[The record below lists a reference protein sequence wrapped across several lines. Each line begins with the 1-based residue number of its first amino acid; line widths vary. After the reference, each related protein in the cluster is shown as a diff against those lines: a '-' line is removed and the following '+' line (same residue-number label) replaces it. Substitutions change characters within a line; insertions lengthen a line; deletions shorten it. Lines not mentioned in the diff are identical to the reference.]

1 MKKRSLIAG
10 IAALP
15 MALSGACLADQ
26 FVIAH
31 SSVNISENEIREAY
45 LGEKQFA
52 SGVKLVLVDNA
63 ALQDLFLARVLRMG
77 ASKYDTA
84 WIKKSF
90 RDGLI
95 APSVRPG
102 DAETIEFVRRTPGA
116 IGYVA
121 ASKPPTGVNVIS
133 KF

>member
-1 MKKRSLIAG
+1 VKKRSLIAG

-63 ALQDLFLARVLRMG
+63 ALQDLFLATTRLGSRNRF
-77 ASKYDTA
+77 A
-84 WIKKSF
+84 
-90 RDGLI
+90 
-95 APSVRPG
+95 
-102 DAETIEFVRRTPGA
+102 
-116 IGYVA
+116 
-121 ASKPPTGVNVIS
+121 TG
-133 KF
+133 